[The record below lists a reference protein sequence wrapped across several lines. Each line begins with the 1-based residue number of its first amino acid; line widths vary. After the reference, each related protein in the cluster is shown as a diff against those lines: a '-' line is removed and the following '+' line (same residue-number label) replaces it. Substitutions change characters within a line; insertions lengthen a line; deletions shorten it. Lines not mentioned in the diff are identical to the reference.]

1 MDRAQKESF
10 LEDLRE
16 RVDRAPVLYLT
27 DFTGLDV
34 KAMTQLRRSLK
45 TSGAE
50 YLVVKNRLAKRVF
63 TELEDLPDITESLEG
78 PTGLVFGYEDAVTV
92 AKALSDFAKD
102 HEERPSFK
110 LGIMDQQ
117 ILEPE
122 QIEKLAKLPPK
133 EQLMAQL
140 AGAFE
145 APLSALATALEVLGP
160 DEAYDLAEKL
170 GLAVLLIIREEDG
183 SYRELFTPSFLSR
196 TVDPTG

>member
-1 MDRAQKESF
+1 MDRAQKELF

-16 RVDRAPVLYLT
+16 RIDRAPVLYLT

-63 TELEDLPDITESLEG
+63 TESEDLPDITESLEG
-78 PTGLVFGYEDAVTV
+78 PTGLVLGYEDAVTV
-92 AKALSDFAKD
+92 AKALSDFAKE
-102 HEERPSFK
+102 HEDRPSFK
-110 LGIMDQQ
+110 LGIMDRQ

-122 QIEKLAKLPPK
+122 QIRRLAELPPR

-145 APLSALATALEVLGP
+145 APLSALATALEGKISEMVGLL
-160 DEAYDLAEKL
+160 DALRVEREK
-170 GLAVLLIIREEDG
+170 GE
-183 SYRELFTPSFLSR
+183 
-196 TVDPTG
+196 

>member
-1 MDRAQKESF
+1 MDRAQKELF

-16 RVDRAPVLYLT
+16 RIDRAPVLYLT

-63 TELEDLPDITESLEG
+63 TESEDLPDITESLEG
-78 PTGLVFGYEDAVTV
+78 PTGLVLGYEDAVTV
-92 AKALSDFAKD
+92 AKALSDFAKE
-102 HEERPSFK
+102 HEDRPSFK
-110 LGIMDQQ
+110 LGIMDRQ

-122 QIEKLAKLPPK
+122 QIRRLAELPPR

-140 AGAFE
+140 VGAFE
-145 APLSALATALEVLGP
+145 APLSALATALEGKISEMVGLL
-160 DEAYDLAEKL
+160 DALRVEREK
-170 GLAVLLIIREEDG
+170 EK
-183 SYRELFTPSFLSR
+183 
-196 TVDPTG
+196 